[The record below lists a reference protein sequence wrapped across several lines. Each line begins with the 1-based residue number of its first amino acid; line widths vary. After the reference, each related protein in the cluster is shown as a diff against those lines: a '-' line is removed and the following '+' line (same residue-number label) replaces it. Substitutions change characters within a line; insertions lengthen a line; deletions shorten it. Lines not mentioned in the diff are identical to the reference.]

1 MAIKLVLFSGPASA
15 RSHKTLLLRPLG
27 KQLMPLYDILHE
39 WLHLV
44 ASNLPANQSMSKLLL
59 MARVSASEFLRAKGR
74 SEIETECDTSQ
85 PWPSDVTYQRVAAI
99 ELNSMLANG
108 RYKPLIGAR
117 LSLSDAAKAHQLQED
132 NTLNS
137 AGSLTGKIVLKP

>member
-1 MAIKLVLFSGPASA
+1 MLPMQHRSRMAIKLVLFSGPASA

-85 PWPSDVTYQRVAAI
+85 PWPSDVTYCAVSR
-99 ELNSMLANG
+99 L
-108 RYKPLIGAR
+108 RGAR
-117 LSLSDAAKAHQLQED
+117 QRRLVEPQRHRSRREAPRR
-132 NTLNS
+132 
-137 AGSLTGKIVLKP
+137 GM